1 MIVKEGLSC
10 AYTDQIFLLLYG
22 ITIHNLDIGSK
33 ATFILY
39 ALKIINIKLL
49 SMNQVIIEFFFAI
62 ESSQGV
68 S

>member
-1 MIVKEGLSC
+1 MKEGLSC

-39 ALKIINIKLL
+39 ALEIINIELL
-49 SMNQVIIEFFFAI
+49 SMHQVITDFFFPT

>member
-1 MIVKEGLSC
+1 MKEGLSC

-39 ALKIINIKLL
+39 ALEIINIELL
-49 SMNQVIIEFFFAI
+49 SMHQVIIEFFFPT

>member
-1 MIVKEGLSC
+1 MKKGLSC

-39 ALKIINIKLL
+39 ALEVINMELL
-49 SMNQVIIEFFFAI
+49 SMHQVIIEFIFAI

-68 S
+68 P